1 MLVMVRRGRYLDR
14 EDRRLLH
21 PDPGLTPPDRR
32 DQHHGGHQASVTLL
46 QKYAQSDGW
55 SFTSLSGFCL
65 LLAMTSLLE
74 GVTSNCELCHKP
86 GWRCHGATASVTL
99 VRVLQC
105 VTCHA

>member
-1 MLVMVRRGRYLDR
+1 MIVKIGDSFIRILASH
-14 EDRRLLH
+14 LLTAVTTSMAATKH
-21 PDPGLTPPDRR
+21 LQHYCKNMHNLTD
-32 DQHHGGHQASVTLL
+32 
-46 QKYAQSDGW
+46 YGW

-99 VRVLQC
+99 VTV
-105 VTCHA
+105 